1 MLTRLHFTWASLF
14 TLRCAV
20 AMICIAATPP
30 SLANEASFALATD
43 ELKGYCIAELC
54 LGATINEVST
64 QGNISF
70 SPIGLPHGKVD
81 CSNISN
87 DTAAGTLTTKD
98 GRTFYVYFS
107 LVSTTGDAESRY
119 RLTSVKIV
127 LPVLSEF
134 ELDNLRDTLAN
145 RYKLRRSEGDFKY
158 LWMGKTKS
166 GRFSISTRTDWVK
179 PDTPPD
185 IAKKIKGVVLSAYY
199 IQKKEWL
206 ISQPECRSRLPKI

>member
-1 MLTRLHFTWASLF
+1 MLTRLPFTWTPLLI
-14 TLRCAV
+14 LRCAV
-20 AMICIAATPP
+20 AMISVTEISP

-43 ELKGYCIAELC
+43 ELTGYCIAEFC

-70 SPIGLPHGKVD
+70 SAIGLPHGKVD

-87 DTAAGTLTTKD
+87 NTAAGTLITKD
-98 GRTFYVYFS
+98 DRIFYVYFS
-107 LVSTTGDAESRY
+107 LVSTTGDTESRY
-119 RLTSVKIV
+119 RLTSIKIV
-127 LPVLSEF
+127 LPAFSEL
-134 ELDNLRDTLAN
+134 ELDHLRDTLAN
-145 RYKLRRSEGDFKY
+145 RYKLRKSDGDFKY

-185 IAKKIKGVVLSAYY
+185 LAKKIKGVNLNAYY